1 MSYDDS
7 TYVKAL
13 KKELTET
20 KEVLKERAQELEIWR
35 ERAWNIMSSLWHN
48 LKEDPNDLP
57 KETGWYVCKV
67 KGSDD
72 LHLVYGYE
80 NVTLDRFDAWLE
92 IYYCPF

>member
-1 MSYDDS
+1 MS
-7 TYVKAL
+7 
-13 KKELTET
+13 
-20 KEVLKERAQELEIWR
+20 
-35 ERAWNIMSSLWHN
+35 NLWHN

-67 KGSDD
+67 KGSDN

-80 NVTLDRFDAWLE
+80 NVTIDRFDAWLE